1 MAVQTKEKYNQAKL
15 DKLADYLRLYSE
27 KGQPIDYEILVD
39 GFKAVR
45 RTNDPEMFSMFEN
58 FVNADTKSV
67 EVLFYTG
74 NSNNNDKHIFFF
86 GDNSPK
92 EELSGLDIDS
102 RVEEQM
108 SRKMKDS
115 AYEELKK
122 KNIELEKEVSDLE
135 DEIEKLEKDKAA
147 YEASQSPLKGML
159 GEIGSSLVE
168 SFIRRNPAVIKSL
181 PGGEALAGLID
192 TEEKRKDPGQPQAEG
207 NVSFRP
213 RQTPQLSEEENWAI
227 AFGSQLKSQFRQQ
240 EFNDVLEILQA
251 LSEDKSKIK
260 TVLQLLTN

>member
-1 MAVQTKEKYNQAKL
+1 MAVLTKEKYNQSKL
-15 DKLADYLRLYSE
+15 DKLADYLRLYKE
-27 KGQPIDYEILVD
+27 KGQPIDYEIMVD

-74 NSNNNDKHIFFF
+74 TSNNNDKHIYFF
-86 GDNSPK
+86 GDNNPK

-108 SRKMKDS
+108 ARKMKDS
-115 AYEELKK
+115 AYEDLKK

-135 DEIEKLEKDKAA
+135 DEIERLEKDKAA
-147 YEASQSPLKGML
+147 YESSQSPLKGIL
-159 GEIGSSLVE
+159 GDIGSSLVE
-168 SFIRRNPAVIKSL
+168 SFIRRNPAVMKSI
-181 PGGEALAGLID
+181 PGGDALAGLID
-192 TEEKRKDPGQPQAEG
+192 SDDKRTDKSQAEG
-207 NVSFRP
+207 SVSFQP
-213 RQTPQLSEEENWAI
+213 KQPQLSEEDNWAI
-227 AFGSQLKSQFRQQ
+227 AFGSQLKSQFKQD

-251 LSEDKSKIK
+251 LSGDKSKIK

>member
-1 MAVQTKEKYNQAKL
+1 MAVQTKERYNQAKL
-15 DKLADYLRLYSE
+15 DKLADYLRLYHE
-27 KGQPIDYEILVD
+27 KGQPIDYEIIVD

-45 RTNDPEMFSMFEN
+45 RTSDPEMFSMFEN

-86 GDNSPK
+86 GDSSPK

-108 SRKMKDS
+108 SRKLKDS
-115 AYEELKK
+115 AFEELKK

-135 DEIEKLEKDKAA
+135 DEIEKLEKDKAT
-147 YEASQSPLKGML
+147 YEASQSPLKGVL

-168 SFIRRNPAVIKSL
+168 SFIRRNPNVIKSI
-181 PGGEALAGLID
+181 PGGDALAGLID
-192 TEEKRKDPGQPQAEG
+192 SDDKRKEQPQPEG
-207 NVSFRP
+207 NVSFQSKNSRA
-213 RQTPQLSEEENWAI
+213 SEDEMWAI
-227 AFGSQLKSQFRQQ
+227 QFAGQLKAQFQNE

-251 LSEDKSKIK
+251 LSRDKSKIK
-260 TVLQLLTN
+260 TVVQLLTN

>member
-15 DKLADYLRLYSE
+15 DKLADYLRLYKD

-45 RTNDPEMFSMFEN
+45 RTSDPDMFSMFEN

-108 SRKMKDS
+108 SRRMKDS

-122 KNIELEKEVSDLE
+122 KNIELEKEVADLE
-135 DEIEKLEKDKAA
+135 DEIERLEKEKSS
-147 YEASQSPLKGML
+147 YEASQSPLKGVL

-181 PGGEALAGLID
+181 PGGDALAGLID
-192 TEEKRKDPGQPQAEG
+192 SDDKRAERSQPEG
-207 NVSFRP
+207 NVSFKSK
-213 RQTPQLSEEENWAI
+213 QTPQLSEEENWAI
-227 AFGSQLKSQFRQQ
+227 AFGGQLKSQFQQ
-240 EFNDVLEILQA
+240 EEFNDVLEILQA
-251 LSEDKSKIK
+251 LSSDKGKIK